1 MNAHDVASTLLRTL
15 GGHEVTLRAV
25 TSPGDEF
32 GGAPATIDAP
42 LAPALVRRE
51 KAQLELLVTA
61 QTLDVAARQAG
72 FTNAC
77 ALLNAT
83 TLVLCG
89 EAKYRVSSHGAEFA
103 HGSAFLYRVSLA

>member
-25 TSPGDEF
+25 TSPGDGF
-32 GGAPATIDAP
+32 GGAPATLDVP

-61 QTLDVAARQAG
+61 QTLDAAARQAG
-72 FTNAC
+72 FTDSS

-83 TLVLCG
+83 TLVLLG
-89 EAKYRVSSHGAEFA
+89 EAKYRVASYKAEFV